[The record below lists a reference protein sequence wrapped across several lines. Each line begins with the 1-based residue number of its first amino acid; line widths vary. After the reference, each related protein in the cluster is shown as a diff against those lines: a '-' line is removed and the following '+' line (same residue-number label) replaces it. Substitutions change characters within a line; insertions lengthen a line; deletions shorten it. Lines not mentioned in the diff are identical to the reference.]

1 MCRRFK
7 SGLILMCQSPIV
19 VPSELIALFFLHQN
33 VCVNRRRAA
42 RGDILSSCDFSCW
55 HLFFIFR
62 EFSVGGS
69 SNHTTFS
76 TSAAICATGD
86 CVGNRN
92 RDMGQEC
99 VIVRSSPWGGN
110 VHPPGTAYWPVAPKS
125 REKLHCP
132 DEKQQGSCPALPTR
146 KAAWELHCP
155 D

>member
-33 VCVNRRRAA
+33 DCVNRRRAA
-42 RGDILSSCDFSCW
+42 RGDILCSCDFLRW

-92 RDMGQEC
+92 RDMGQEYNQILTRVGC
-99 VIVRSSPWGGN
+99 EDCARL
-110 VHPPGTAYWPVAPKS
+110 HP
-125 REKLHCP
+125 
-132 DEKQQGSCPALPTR
+132 
-146 KAAWELHCP
+146 
-155 D
+155 